1 MTAIR
6 TPNVAVSSRAKSRDP
21 HPSRRLAS
29 VAASLVVLFAVPARN
44 VAAQADASTHRAPR
58 AESSDPVERQVRKL
72 QRELDSLSSVASES
86 DELTVAER
94 RRVGERIGRA
104 VERLNELM
112 MRFAAEQGERGGRMS
127 EVRVRIAPPMPERA
141 AMAMSRAMTE
151 VQEAQFAMPRGWLGF
166 VAEGPGL
173 DPRIEA
179 GQLIIRFFSYP
190 RIVSVDPS
198 SPAQRAGLIPSDTL
212 LAYNGQDV
220 RDNDISMTRLLRPN
234 ARVSVR
240 IRRDGRVREIPM
252 LVAEAP
258 SRISLRRDDEV
269 RSSHEPWMLGG
280 VPGAPAF
287 PRSTTP
293 VMAPLPPSARPPRP
307 AQGAVG
313 ALAPVP
319 PTPPAFGL
327 RFSNTGVA
335 GAELTTITEGLARVV
350 GVGRG
355 VLVTS
360 VSDGTPASESGL
372 QDGDVIVKA
381 AGEAVRSVFEVRR
394 LLSLAFDNGDRSLE
408 LEIIRQKKG
417 RRVVLR
423 W

>member
-1 MTAIR
+1 MSFSYCAS
-6 TPNVAVSSRAKSRDP
+6 AVSSRARSRDP
-21 HPSRRLAS
+21 YASRRLAS
-29 VAASLVVLFAVPARN
+29 VAASLMVLLGVPARDA
-44 VAAQADASTHRAPR
+44 AAQTEVSVRRAPR
-58 AESSDPVERQVRKL
+58 AESGDPVEREVRKL

-94 RRVGERIGRA
+94 RRVGERIGRT

-112 MRFAAEQGERGGRMS
+112 MRFAAEQGERGGRMN
-127 EVRVRIAPPMPERA
+127 EVRVRIAPPMSERA

-173 DPRIEA
+173 DPRIED

-234 ARVSVR
+234 ARVTVR
-240 IRRDGRVREIPM
+240 IRREGRVREIPM

-269 RSSHEPWMLGG
+269 RSSHEPWMLSG
-280 VPGAPAF
+280 VPGAPTFA
-287 PRSTTP
+287 RSASP
-293 VMAPLPPSARPPRP
+293 VIAPLPPSARPPRL
-307 AQGAVG
+307 AQGPVG

-319 PTPPAFGL
+319 PMPATPPAFGL
-327 RFSNTGVA
+327 RFSNSGVA
-335 GAELTTITEGLARVV
+335 GAELTTITDGLARLVV
-350 GVGRG
+350 
-355 VLVTS
+355 S
-360 VSDGTPASESGL
+360 
-372 QDGDVIVKA
+372 A
-381 AGEAVRSVFEVRR
+381 AACS
-394 LLSLAFDNGDRSLE
+394 
-408 LEIIRQKKG
+408 
-417 RRVVLR
+417 
-423 W
+423 

>member
-1 MTAIR
+1 MVLLGV
-6 TPNVAVSSRAKSRDP
+6 PVRD
-21 HPSRRLAS
+21 A
-29 VAASLVVLFAVPARN
+29 
-44 VAAQADASTHRAPR
+44 AAQTEVSVRRAPR
-58 AESSDPVERQVRKL
+58 AESGDPVEREVRRL

-94 RRVGERIGRA
+94 RRVGERIGRT

-112 MRFAAEQGERGGRMS
+112 MRFAAEQGERGGRMN
-127 EVRVRIAPPMPERA
+127 EVRVRIAPPMSPRA

-173 DPRIEA
+173 DPRIED

-234 ARVSVR
+234 TKVSVR
-240 IRRDGRVREIPM
+240 IRREGRVREIPM

-293 VMAPLPPSARPPRP
+293 VIAPLPPAPSARPPRP
-307 AQGAVG
+307 AYGAVG

-319 PTPPAFGL
+319 PMPATPPAFGL

-335 GAELTTITEGLARVV
+335 GAELTTITDGLARLV

-408 LEIIRQKKG
+408 LEIVRQKKG

>member
-1 MTAIR
+1 MLLGITA
-6 TPNVAVSSRAKSRDP
+6 RD
-21 HPSRRLAS
+21 A
-29 VAASLVVLFAVPARN
+29 
-44 VAAQADASTHRAPR
+44 AAQTTVSVRRAPR
-58 AESSDPVERQVRKL
+58 AESGDPVEREVRKL

-86 DELTVAER
+86 DELTVVER
-94 RRVGERIGRA
+94 RRVGERIGRT

-112 MRFAAEQGERGGRMS
+112 MRFAAEQGERGGRMN
-127 EVRVRIAPPMPERA
+127 EVRVRIAPPMSERA

-151 VQEAQFAMPRGWLGF
+151 VREAQFAMPRGWLGF

-173 DPRIEA
+173 DPRIED

-234 ARVSVR
+234 SRVSVR
-240 IRRDGRVREIPM
+240 IRREGRVREIPM
-252 LVAEAP
+252 IVAEAP

-280 VPGAPAF
+280 VPGVPAF

-293 VMAPLPPSARPPRP
+293 VIVPPPPSSRPPRP
-307 AQGAVG
+307 AYAAVG
-313 ALAPVP
+313 ALAPVRP
-319 PTPPAFGL
+319 MPASPPAFGL

-335 GAELTTITEGLARVV
+335 GAELTTITDGLARLV

-394 LLSLAFDNGDRSLE
+394 LLSLAFDNGDRSLD
-408 LEIIRQKKG
+408 LEIVRQKKV